1 MKLLLENWRRYVKEN
16 LLNEVPLAD
25 FGYDDYDYPQYDN
38 DPNDP
43 RRGSSVGYEKSKDP
57 GYKEKAIK
65 FFDKTK
71 DLWYIVFLKTT
82 FEAPLSFEKIEEG
95 DEDGLY
101 ERIKQ
106 MQKDNNWSPNGKYIV
121 VSFPPLGDDDESLPK
136 WQIVHDIIG
145 HTIEEYHRKQ
155 YDRWQKVAYSPQYKR
170 SLIAVHNALPKEMK
184 IASAGQLGEDRGPDI
199 YAAIFLGKGP
209 AIEDVP
215 EHAQWLF
222 KDFTEVVDDFNR
234 EIKEGEFWY
243 FGGWN

>member
-1 MKLLLENWRRYVKEN
+1 MKLLFENWRRYVTEE

-25 FGYDDYDYPQYDN
+25 FGYDDYEYPATD
-38 DPNDP
+38 D
-43 RRGSSVGYEKSKDP
+43 RKRGPSVGYEKSKDP
-57 GYKEKAIK
+57 GYKEEAIK

-82 FEAPLSFEKIEEG
+82 LWGTTGFEKIEAG
-95 DEDGLY
+95 DPDGLF
-101 ERIKQ
+101 ERIQQ
-106 MQKDNNWSPNGKYIV
+106 MQADNNWDPRGKYIV
-121 VSFPPLGDDDESLPK
+121 VSFPRLYDDMSLPK

-155 YDRWQKVAYSPQYKR
+155 YGSWQEVAYNPQYKR

-222 KDFTEVVDDFNR
+222 KDFTEVVDAFNDK
-234 EIKEGEFWY
+234 IKEGEFWQ
-243 FGGWN
+243 FGGWD

>member
-25 FGYDDYDYPQYDN
+25 FGYDDYEYPATD
-38 DPNDP
+38 D
-43 RRGSSVGYEKSKDP
+43 RKRGPSVGYEKSKSP
-57 GYKEKAIK
+57 GYKEEAIK

-82 FEAPLSFEKIEEG
+82 LWGTTGFEKIEPG
-95 DEDGLY
+95 DPDGLF
-101 ERIKQ
+101 ERIQQ
-106 MQKDNNWSPNGKYIV
+106 MQIDNNWDPRGKYIV
-121 VSFPPLGDDDESLPK
+121 VSFPRLYDDMSLPK

-155 YDRWQKVAYSPQYKR
+155 YGSWQEVAYNPQYKR

-222 KDFTEVVDDFNR
+222 KDFTEVVNAFNDK
-234 EIKEGEFWY
+234 IKEGEFWQ
-243 FGGWN
+243 FGGWD

>member
-1 MKLLLENWRRYVKEN
+1 MKLLLESWRKYVTEE

-25 FGYDDYDYPQYDN
+25 FGYDDYEYPASDG
-38 DPNDP
+38 
-43 RRGSSVGYEKSKDP
+43 RKRGPSVGYEKSKDP
-57 GYKEKAIK
+57 GYKEEAIK

-82 FEAPLSFEKIEEG
+82 LWGTTGFEKIEAG
-95 DEDGLY
+95 NKDGLF
-101 ERIKQ
+101 ERIQQ
-106 MQKDNNWSPNGKYIV
+106 MQIDNNWDPRGKYIV
-121 VSFPPLGDDDESLPK
+121 VSFPRLYDDMSLPK

-155 YDRWQKVAYSPQYKR
+155 YGSWQEVAYNPQYKR

-184 IASAGQLGEDRGPDI
+184 IASVAATPLSEDRGPDI

-222 KDFTEVVDDFNR
+222 KDFTEVVDAFNDK
-234 EIKEGEFWY
+234 IKEGEFWQ
-243 FGGWN
+243 FGGWD